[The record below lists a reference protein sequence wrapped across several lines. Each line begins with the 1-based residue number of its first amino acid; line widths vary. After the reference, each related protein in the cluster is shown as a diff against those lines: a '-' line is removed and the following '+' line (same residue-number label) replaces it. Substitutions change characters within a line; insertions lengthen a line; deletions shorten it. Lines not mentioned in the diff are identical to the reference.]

1 MFERVSMRIF
11 TGLDEIRTAVGE
23 HLGYSEYQVIT
34 QADIDAFAALTGD
47 NQWIHVDPERAHDGP
62 FGGTIA
68 HGLLTLSLGPR
79 HAKTIYRID
88 GMAMSVNY
96 GYDKIRF
103 PSPVLVD
110 SKVRLGATLSS
121 VTEVPGGAQVCIT
134 FVWDV
139 EGQAKPACVAEMLI
153 RCLGMS

>member
-1 MFERVSMRIF
+1 MRIF
-11 TGLDEIRTAVGE
+11 TGLDEIRAAVGE
-23 HLGYSEYQVIT
+23 HLGHSEYQVVT

-47 NQWIHVDPERAHDGP
+47 DQWIHVDPRRAADGP
-62 FGGTIA
+62 FGSTIA

-103 PSPVLVD
+103 PSPVPVD
-110 SKVRLGATLSS
+110 SKIRLGATLSS
-121 VTEVPGGAQVCIT
+121 VTDVPGGAQVGIT
-134 FVWDV
+134 FVWEV

-153 RCLGMS
+153 RCLGVS